1 MRRIIYIIMIVG
13 VLIACSEGR
22 EHAEMLDCID
32 TLMNNHP
39 DSALQILDSL
49 KSEKPH
55 WSRSQRMRYDLLHLK
70 AENKAF
76 VPLTSDS
83 VAKDLVSYYDTWGNA
98 NERMMAHYLLGCVYR
113 DKGDS
118 PRAIDAYQKA
128 ISQADTTAT
137 DCDFYTLSCVYAQ
150 MAGVFHQQLL
160 FTNEINARKLSTHFA
175 NYSKDSLLVILN
187 LSKSAGAYLL
197 LNKKDSAET
206 LLKKVWHLY
215 QKGHYVQQTLQASTT
230 LIYLYVQEPNKNYE
244 AKKLMDEYE
253 AKSILFDNNHELSG
267 ARKQYYYYKGQY
279 YDNVD
284 LLDSAEYYYRKVY
297 HPGMPFVAKDPM
309 YKGLLSV
316 FMKRHQADSIAK
328 YAQLYC
334 DANDSSIAIKDQELT
349 AQMAATYNY
358 SLYQK
363 EARENEIKANNT
375 RIALIMILAFIIIIS
390 IILWNRYQKIKKRK
404 QQEFIALNTKYQNAT
419 NEYNKNL
426 RILQI
431 LDNAHQGV
439 IANIQEELDRKKVES
454 SRLSELSAEYESEKT
469 RLEEENSK
477 LTESLKILERQKGLP
492 NYLENTQLFME
503 TEIVKHFKT
512 LEMIPLSKILEDNWT
527 KLTTEVASFFPQ
539 LLNDLN
545 LSPKMTK
552 QKIRVCLLVILKIQ
566 DSCIANWLNLKASR
580 ISNIKSELNQEM
592 FNDSSARTLYNNLR
606 QKYNILSNGK

>member
-32 TLMNNHP
+32 TLMNDHP

-150 MAGVFHQQLL
+150 MSGVYHQQLL
-160 FTNEINARKLSTHFA
+160 FTNEINARRLSSHFA
-175 NYSKDSLLVILN
+175 HYSKDTLQVILN

-215 QKGHYVQQTLQASTT
+215 QKGHYVQETLQASTT

-244 AKKLMDEYE
+244 AKKLIDEYE

-297 HPGMPFVAKDPM
+297 HPGMPFVAKNPM
-309 YKGLLSV
+309 YKGLLRV

-334 DANDSSIAIKDQELT
+334 EANDSSIAKKDQELT
-349 AQMAATYNY
+349 AQMAASYNY

-363 EARENEIKANNT
+363 EAFENESKANKA
-375 RIALIMILAFIIIIS
+375 RIILISFIFLVIIAT
-390 IILWNRYQKIKKRK
+390 IILWNQYQKVKRQK
-404 QQEFIALNTKYQNAT
+404 QLEIEDLKAEHVRAT
-419 NEYNKNL
+419 DEYSRNL
-426 RILQI
+426 YTIQLLAKSHQQDVV
-431 LDNAHQGV
+431 LMQKDN
-439 IANIQEELDRKKVES
+439 
-454 SRLSELSAEYESEKT
+454 AEYEKRIVELKKENH
-469 RLEEENSK
+469 RLEIVIKRIE
-477 LTESLKILERQKGLP
+477 QKNGISQ
-492 NYLENTQLFME
+492 YLENTSYFMHSA
-503 TEIVKHFKT
+503 IVRRLKE
-512 LEMIPLSKILEDNWT
+512 LENIPLSMIKEEEWTELEKENR
-527 KLTTEVASFFPQ
+527 KHFPN
-539 LLNDLN
+539 LLLDLHN
-545 LSPKMTK
+545 APKTTK
-552 QKIRVCLLVILKIQ
+552 QKIRVCLLVILKVP
-566 DSCIANWLNLKASR
+566 DSCIANWMNLKPSR
-580 ISNIKSELNQEM
+580 ISNIKSELNGM
-592 FNDSSARTLYNNLR
+592 LFGDDSARTLCNNLR
-606 QKYNILSNGK
+606 QKYNIISSEN